1 MGLIKVQITI
11 FMGVIF
17 YRDVQQLTDTL
28 KPVRNMSNTALML
41 FFFFFLKSCNVQN
54 IYSFKYTVFMGF
66 TVTKIF
72 AINQLKFQLCLL
84 QSDRNILVNSHS

>member
-41 FFFFFLKSCNVQN
+41 LFFFFFPLNLVMCKTFIPSSTL
-54 IYSFKYTVFMGF
+54 YLW
-66 TVTKIF
+66 
-72 AINQLKFQLCLL
+72 ALL
-84 QSDRNILVNSHS
+84 LPRYLLLTS